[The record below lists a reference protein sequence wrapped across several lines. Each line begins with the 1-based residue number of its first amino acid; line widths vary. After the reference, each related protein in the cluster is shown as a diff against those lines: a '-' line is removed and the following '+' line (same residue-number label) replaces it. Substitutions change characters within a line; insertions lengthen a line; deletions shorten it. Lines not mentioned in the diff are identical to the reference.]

1 MLWHLALIEDD
12 VLGRI
17 YAARNKRRSNLTNVG
32 HQFRW
37 LLRNGDSVKVNDA
50 IDAIVR
56 LLQGDKPADG
66 AQIITKMQVARR
78 LNAREHALRKE

>member
-1 MLWHLALIEDD
+1 
-12 VLGRI
+12 
-17 YAARNKRRSNLTNVG
+17 
-32 HQFRW
+32 
-37 LLRNGDSVKVNDA
+37 VKVNDA